1 MSLFREVSTSDP
13 ENALDILFG
22 NAIGVVPELSATQ
35 FRSAHDRMHQSW
47 GDLPLV
53 EGSENEVKSVILK
66 NAKVLVQKADF
77 ERFSIN
83 VCLADE
89 GYKGEEAAQLWAW
102 VGAIG
107 LVVHL
112 WKTKDT
118 FHAYG
123 RPEFLIL

>member
-1 MSLFREVSTSDP
+1 
-13 ENALDILFG
+13 
-22 NAIGVVPELSATQ
+22 
-35 FRSAHDRMHQSW
+35 MHQSW

-89 GYKGEEAAQLWAW
+89 GYKGEEAAQPA
-102 VGAIG
+102 VPHRRQAI
-107 LVVHL
+107 V
-112 WKTKDT
+112 K
-118 FHAYG
+118 
-123 RPEFLIL
+123 